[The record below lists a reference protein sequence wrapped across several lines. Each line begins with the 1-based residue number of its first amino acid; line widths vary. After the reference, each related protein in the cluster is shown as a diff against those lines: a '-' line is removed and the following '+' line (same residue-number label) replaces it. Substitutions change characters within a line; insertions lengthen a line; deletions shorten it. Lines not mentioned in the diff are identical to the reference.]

1 MKAIAYGGV
10 INVIGFLSQASQED
24 MPDVAGLA
32 LSKGAVVRGI
42 MVGSKQL
49 LEEAMRFIS
58 QRQLRLPVEKEF
70 SFTQDGVKNAYE
82 YLVSGQH
89 IGKVC
94 ITLD

>member
-1 MKAIAYGGV
+1 
-10 INVIGFLSQASQED
+10 

-49 LEEAMRFIS
+49 LEEAVRFIS
-58 QRQLRLPVEKEF
+58 QHQLRLPVEKEF
-70 SFTQDGVKNAYE
+70 PFTQEGVESAYK

-94 ITLD
+94 ITLN